1 MSLTE
6 KRKQAAAYRE
16 AARIVET
23 QKPEKEQFDIVCN
36 NGTGGKII
44 YFPVEDMIELYISG
58 GRHSGCNY
66 KFSAE
71 YLEPLYEAMKKM
83 LEKEE

>member
-1 MSLTE
+1 MSITD

-23 QKPEKEQFDIVCN
+23 QKPEKEQFDIVCK

-44 YFPVEDMIELYISG
+44 YLPVEDMVEMYISG
-58 GRHSGCNY
+58 GRHIGSGY
-66 KFSAE
+66 KFSVE
-71 YLEPLYEAMKKM
+71 DLEPLYEALKKM
-83 LEKEE
+83 FEKTE